1 VCLQG
6 AGLAARAWNTK
17 SPSENRKRFVARI
30 SSTSRTF
37 VLSLALGLLALSG
50 CRTDP
55 SIDLLE
61 SELRK
66 LEDKTYTLGD
76 TIRQRDQQLESIRR
90 ENATLR
96 RRLGMPGTDVNFEA
110 SEDSGSGDVSL
121 PVPARGRRGENSNE
135 YTHKDLP
142 VIEMGEMSDALEGE
156 EIAPRFEPKPV
167 RTDSLISL
175 KEDPLPDDME
185 VVSIHLNPRLTG
197 GWDMDRSPGD
207 DGIMVVI
214 EPRNQAGQYVPMAAP
229 VSVVLL
235 DPAFRGEEAYV
246 GRWDYDTAEAAKHI
260 EKTLLG
266 RGIHLKLPWTAGPP
280 KNSKLVL
287 HIRYTTAEGTV
298 LQQRKELKINLPG
311 EISSRWTPASGP
323 LADHLPRAALVGH
336 EEPIDQQPIPLRSK
350 PSTSTANVPEWKPY
364 R

>member
-1 VCLQG
+1 M
-6 AGLAARAWNTK
+6 
-17 SPSENRKRFVARI
+17 SRI
-30 SSTSRTF
+30 SPTSRNL
-37 VLSLALGLLALSG
+37 VLGLALGLLALSG

-61 SELRK
+61 SELRQ
-66 LEDKTYTLGD
+66 LEDTTYTLND

-96 RRLGMPGTDVNFEA
+96 RRLGMPGVDVNFGAEEFE
-110 SEDSGSGDVSL
+110 SDEGSSDVSL
-121 PVPARGRRGENSNE
+121 PVPSRGRRSDDSVSHSE
-135 YTHKDLP
+135 LP
-142 VIEMGEMSDALEGE
+142 TIEMGDSSESPEAE
-156 EIAPRFEPKPV
+156 EVAPRFEPTPA

-175 KEDPLPDDME
+175 KEDHLPDDME

-197 GWDMDRSPGD
+197 GWDMDRGPGD

-214 EPRNQAGQYVPMAAP
+214 EPRNQAGQYVPVAAP

-246 GRWDYDTAEAAKHI
+246 GRWDFDTADSAKHI

-266 RGIHLKLPWTAGPP
+266 SGIHLKLPWTAGPP
-280 KNSKLVL
+280 EHSKLVL
-287 HIRYTTAEGTV
+287 HVRYTTAEGTV
-298 LQQRKELKINLPG
+298 LQQRKELKIDLPG

-336 EEPIDQQPIPLRSK
+336 EEPVREPIPLRPK
-350 PSTSTANVPEWKPY
+350 PSPSTAEVPEWKPY